1 MAGNPRS
8 VVVSEIFDQLA
19 GMLEHLGEKR
29 IAILHLGGFE
39 LRFDVVTVIM
49 SWIVVAL
56 LVILALF
63 LRRALRQDIEE
74 KPNRVQAALD
84 MLIDLL
90 RGQLTSNFASERMA
104 IALFPFI
111 ATLFLYVL
119 LSNWLG
125 VVPYMTSPTQDLN
138 VTLGL
143 ALMVF
148 FVSQVLAARAKGVR
162 GYLKGYIE
170 PVPFL
175 LPLNIIGEISKPMS
189 HAFRLFGNI
198 LAGTILVTVVMAKI
212 APVIIPPVLYG
223 VFGLFFGAI
232 QAFVF
237 AILAVA
243 YINVAVES

>member
-1 MAGNPRS
+1 MF
-8 VVVSEIFDQLA
+8 EQLA
-19 GMLEHLGEKR
+19 GLLTHLGEKR
-29 IAILHLGGFE
+29 IAVLNLSGFE
-39 LRFDVVTVIM
+39 IRFDVMTILM
-49 SWIVVAL
+49 SWLVMAL
-56 LVILALF
+56 LVLLAVF
-63 LRRALRQDIEE
+63 LRRGLRQRVEE
-74 KPNRVQAALD
+74 KPNRVQAGLD
-84 MLIDLL
+84 ILVDLIK
-90 RGQLTSNFASERMA
+90 GQLTSNFASERLAVSM
-104 IALFPFI
+104 FPFI
-111 ATLFLYVL
+111 ATLFLFVL

-125 VVPYMTSPTQDLN
+125 VVPYMMSPTQDLN
-138 VTLGL
+138 VTMGL

-148 FVSQVLAARAKGVR
+148 VVSQVLAVKAKGAR
-162 GYLKGYIE
+162 GYLRSYIE

-198 LAGTILVTVVMAKI
+198 LAGSILVTVVMVKF
-212 APVIIPPVLYG
+212 APIVFPPILQV